1 VASVILISSSL
12 RVASK
17 HIMAS
22 IVLIVGYATGGTVF
36 MQVSFLELCPAYLC
50 SESPEFSNPFKCAP
64 HPKDKLEGFC
74 GRSDLYHQVDWK
86 DPTSLRNWYTQL
98 DLTCKF
104 YNLDGF

>member
-1 VASVILISSSL
+1 MRKSVASVILKTTSL
-12 RVASK
+12 RAAYK

-36 MQVSFLELCPAYLC
+36 LQVSFLELCPAYIC
-50 SESPEFSNPFKCAP
+50 SESSDFSNPFKCSP
-64 HPKDKLEGFC
+64 HPKEKLVGFC

-98 DLTCKF
+98 DLTC
-104 YNLDGF
+104 NTIT